1 MSNNII
7 DAVTQTVNSLVSALK
22 LPDESAK
29 ANDTL
34 GSMNFPQFS
43 RILPYKDYD
52 SATGLFINNKTVGFM
67 FEARPLPGADKSIV
81 ATLEHLLR
89 SKLPRGVP
97 VSFHLVSSKLVGND
111 IDYGLREFR
120 WSGKQAKKFNAITRA
135 YYLRAAE
142 TQFPLPDN
150 LDLPLTLRNYRVYIS
165 CCVPR
170 KKNSAT
176 QIVEMENQI
185 KILRASLG
193 GAYIPT
199 RILDAAGLVEL
210 MRELINPDPH
220 EMYRVPYKLDPY
232 QDLNYQCVDDS
243 FDMQVT
249 AGHLKIGRL
258 GRDGKECVTR
268 VTSYHLEK
276 DPEMAFLWSNADNYA
291 NLLNPELSIS
301 CPFVITL
308 TLMVEDQVKTQNEAN
323 LKFMDVEKKSKTSYA
338 KYFPNVIKEMQEW
351 GDIRQRL
358 ATNQTSL
365 VSYFFNITTYTA
377 DNAEASLA
385 TEQQVLNSY
394 RKGGFQ
400 LIPARYHHLRNFL
413 AMMPFKC
420 GEGLFKELQAAGVV
434 KRAETF
440 QVANL
445 LPIVADSPLAPA
457 GLLAPT
463 YRNQLAFIDLFYEGM
478 NNTNF
483 NMAVCGT
490 SGAGKTGLIQPLIRS
505 VLDSGGFAWV
515 FDMGDGYKS
524 LCENMGG
531 VYLDGDTLK
540 FNPFANVLDDAH
552 FDMSAERIR
561 DQMSV
566 MASPNG
572 NLDEVHEGLLLQAV
586 QAAWLSKR
594 NHARVDD
601 VVQFLQD
608 AKDSDEYAD
617 SPTIR
622 GRLDEMIILLDQY
635 TVNGIY
641 GDYFNS
647 DKPTLHDDARMVVL
661 ELGGLE
667 SRPSLLIAVMF
678 SLIIYI
684 ENRMYQSPRGLK
696 KLNVIDEGW
705 KLLDF
710 KNEKVGQFIEK
721 GYRTARRHT
730 GAYITITQNIVDFDS
745 PTASSAARAAWG
757 NSSYKAILK
766 QSAKEFAKYN
776 QLYPDQFSKL
786 EKDMINGFGSAKEQW
801 FSSFMLQ
808 VEANCSWHRLF
819 VDPLS
824 RAMYS
829 SKGPDFEYMQA
840 RRQEGVDIHDAV
852 YGLACLNF
860 KDEMAELES
869 RIPVNDMEDK
879 Q

>member
-243 FDMQVT
+243 FDMKVT

-420 GEGLFKELQAAGVV
+420 GEGLFK
-434 KRAETF
+434 
-440 QVANL
+440 
-445 LPIVADSPLAPA
+445 
-457 GLLAPT
+457 
-463 YRNQLAFIDLFYEGM
+463 
-478 NNTNF
+478 
-483 NMAVCGT
+483 
-490 SGAGKTGLIQPLIRS
+490 
-505 VLDSGGFAWV
+505 
-515 FDMGDGYKS
+515 
-524 LCENMGG
+524 
-531 VYLDGDTLK
+531 
-540 FNPFANVLDDAH
+540 
-552 FDMSAERIR
+552 
-561 DQMSV
+561 
-566 MASPNG
+566 
-572 NLDEVHEGLLLQAV
+572 
-586 QAAWLSKR
+586 
-594 NHARVDD
+594 
-601 VVQFLQD
+601 
-608 AKDSDEYAD
+608 
-617 SPTIR
+617 
-622 GRLDEMIILLDQY
+622 
-635 TVNGIY
+635 
-641 GDYFNS
+641 
-647 DKPTLHDDARMVVL
+647 
-661 ELGGLE
+661 
-667 SRPSLLIAVMF
+667 
-678 SLIIYI
+678 
-684 ENRMYQSPRGLK
+684 
-696 KLNVIDEGW
+696 
-705 KLLDF
+705 
-710 KNEKVGQFIEK
+710 
-721 GYRTARRHT
+721 
-730 GAYITITQNIVDFDS
+730 
-745 PTASSAARAAWG
+745 
-757 NSSYKAILK
+757 
-766 QSAKEFAKYN
+766 
-776 QLYPDQFSKL
+776 
-786 EKDMINGFGSAKEQW
+786 
-801 FSSFMLQ
+801 
-808 VEANCSWHRLF
+808 
-819 VDPLS
+819 
-824 RAMYS
+824 
-829 SKGPDFEYMQA
+829 
-840 RRQEGVDIHDAV
+840 
-852 YGLACLNF
+852 
-860 KDEMAELES
+860 
-869 RIPVNDMEDK
+869 
-879 Q
+879 

>member
-243 FDMQVT
+243 FDMKVT

-641 GDYFNS
+641 LDVAVNCYPRPAGD
-647 DKPTLHDDARMVVL
+647 
-661 ELGGLE
+661 GGE
-667 SRPSLLIAVMF
+667 P
-678 SLIIYI
+678 
-684 ENRMYQSPRGLK
+684 
-696 KLNVIDEGW
+696 
-705 KLLDF
+705 
-710 KNEKVGQFIEK
+710 
-721 GYRTARRHT
+721 
-730 GAYITITQNIVDFDS
+730 
-745 PTASSAARAAWG
+745 
-757 NSSYKAILK
+757 
-766 QSAKEFAKYN
+766 
-776 QLYPDQFSKL
+776 
-786 EKDMINGFGSAKEQW
+786 
-801 FSSFMLQ
+801 
-808 VEANCSWHRLF
+808 
-819 VDPLS
+819 
-824 RAMYS
+824 
-829 SKGPDFEYMQA
+829 
-840 RRQEGVDIHDAV
+840 
-852 YGLACLNF
+852 
-860 KDEMAELES
+860 
-869 RIPVNDMEDK
+869 
-879 Q
+879 

>member
-1 MSNNII
+1 
-7 DAVTQTVNSLVSALK
+7 
-22 LPDESAK
+22 
-29 ANDTL
+29 
-34 GSMNFPQFS
+34 
-43 RILPYKDYD
+43 
-52 SATGLFINNKTVGFM
+52 
-67 FEARPLPGADKSIV
+67 
-81 ATLEHLLR
+81 
-89 SKLPRGVP
+89 
-97 VSFHLVSSKLVGND
+97 
-111 IDYGLREFR
+111 
-120 WSGKQAKKFNAITRA
+120 
-135 YYLRAAE
+135 RAAE

-243 FDMQVT
+243 FDMKVT

-505 VLDSGGFAWV
+505 VLDSGGFA
-515 FDMGDGYKS
+515 
-524 LCENMGG
+524 
-531 VYLDGDTLK
+531 
-540 FNPFANVLDDAH
+540 
-552 FDMSAERIR
+552 
-561 DQMSV
+561 
-566 MASPNG
+566 
-572 NLDEVHEGLLLQAV
+572 
-586 QAAWLSKR
+586 
-594 NHARVDD
+594 
-601 VVQFLQD
+601 
-608 AKDSDEYAD
+608 
-617 SPTIR
+617 
-622 GRLDEMIILLDQY
+622 
-635 TVNGIY
+635 
-641 GDYFNS
+641 
-647 DKPTLHDDARMVVL
+647 
-661 ELGGLE
+661 
-667 SRPSLLIAVMF
+667 
-678 SLIIYI
+678 
-684 ENRMYQSPRGLK
+684 
-696 KLNVIDEGW
+696 
-705 KLLDF
+705 
-710 KNEKVGQFIEK
+710 
-721 GYRTARRHT
+721 
-730 GAYITITQNIVDFDS
+730 
-745 PTASSAARAAWG
+745 
-757 NSSYKAILK
+757 
-766 QSAKEFAKYN
+766 
-776 QLYPDQFSKL
+776 
-786 EKDMINGFGSAKEQW
+786 
-801 FSSFMLQ
+801 
-808 VEANCSWHRLF
+808 
-819 VDPLS
+819 
-824 RAMYS
+824 
-829 SKGPDFEYMQA
+829 
-840 RRQEGVDIHDAV
+840 
-852 YGLACLNF
+852 
-860 KDEMAELES
+860 
-869 RIPVNDMEDK
+869 
-879 Q
+879 